1 MDDANVPSTQ
11 LDRARCIQV
20 YSSLTRGQHGGEFFF
35 FIALF
40 LSIFESSIN
49 LELIALSRKL
59 VSRSISRC
67 ISDFLYLIIKE
78 IRFFVTNFTN
88 FHQEM
93 LLESKK

>member
-20 YSSLTRGQHGGEFFF
+20 YSSLTRGQHGGEFFL

-49 LELIALSRKL
+49 LELIADLGHRYVRRMRL
-59 VSRSISRC
+59 V
-67 ISDFLYLIIKE
+67 E
-78 IRFFVTNFTN
+78 IV
-88 FHQEM
+88 
-93 LLESKK
+93 SGGYD